1 MKRIFSILA
10 LASIVLWSSSCLK
23 LQRPDNSE
31 KEAEIAKAMEKFVLT
46 ESVTVEVPEGKL
58 AVVTLKGTT
67 DTIAILPMTASIM
80 VPSASAFAEAEAET
94 KAKGDPSIDVDIIDP
109 TGGMNVTEGAKYAG
123 FSDSYFTLA
132 FEDSFKGDY
141 DYNDLVL
148 EIRLDNRKIEGK
160 KAPYTLEDFI
170 GRLHIKP
177 IACGSRNKIGF
188 GIRIGKNGED
198 ILLTDDVRRDYFD
211 GAEGFINTASW
222 QNGIMNFDVR
232 EIYSQTGWIGDLYF
246 FIAVGNY
253 HLYAANTNIQMLDKN
268 KCPYGI
274 IVSSVTGNDTEVY
287 GKLTPED
294 EVAQRE
300 VSTKESKFKCRTWWR
315 YPYESVSLNEAYPK
329 DKNGG
334 GWFDFVLNKNSSMRE
349 VCYFGRANVEKVF
362 PSIVFREDGTVDP
375 EKTVYYGKIAK

>member
-1 MKRIFSILA
+1 MKRIFSLLA

-31 KEAEIAKAMEKFVLT
+31 KEAEIAQAMEKFVLT
-46 ESVTVEVPEGKL
+46 ESVTVDVPEGKL

-80 VPSASAFAEAEAET
+80 VPSASAFAEAET
-94 KAKGDPSIDVDIIDP
+94 KAKGDPSINVSIINP
-109 TGGMNVTEGAKYAG
+109 TGGMDVGHARFAG
-123 FSDSYFTLA
+123 FSNSYFTLA
-132 FEDSFKGDY
+132 FEDSFVGDY

-188 GIRIGKNGED
+188 GIRVGKEGED

-211 GAEGFINTASW
+211 GVEGFINTASW

-294 EVAQRE
+294 DVAQRE
-300 VSTKESKFKCRTWWR
+300 DPNKESKFKCRTWWK
-315 YPYESVSLNEAYPK
+315 YPYESVSIDEAYPR
-329 DKNGG
+329 NSEE
-334 GWFDFVLNKNSSMRE
+334 GWFTFLINKPTTLAE
-349 VCYFGRANVEKVF
+349 VCYFGRAKEGKVF
-362 PSIVFREDGTVDP
+362 PSIAYREDGTLDP
-375 EKTVYYGKIAK
+375 EKTVYYGKFTD

>member
-1 MKRIFSILA
+1 MKRIFSLLA

-31 KEAEIAKAMEKFVLT
+31 KAAEIAQAMEKFVLT
-46 ESVTVEVPEGKL
+46 ESVTVDVPEGKL

-80 VPSASAFAEAEAET
+80 VPSASAFAEAET

-109 TGGMNVTEGAKYAG
+109 TGGMNVTEGAKFAG
-123 FSDSYFTLA
+123 FSYSYFTLA
-132 FEDSFKGDY
+132 FEDSFVGDY

-148 EIRLDNRKIEGK
+148 GICLHNYKQEGK
-160 KAPYTLEDFI
+160 KAPYTVDDFV
-170 GRLHIKP
+170 GSLKIKP
-177 IACGSRNKIGF
+177 IACGSSNKIGF
-188 GIRIGKNGED
+188 GIRIGKDGKD

-222 QNGIMNFDVR
+222 QDGIMNFDVR

-300 VSTKESKFKCRTWWR
+300 EPTKDSKFKCRTWWR
-315 YPYESVSLNEAYPK
+315 YPYESVSLDEAYSEKRP
-329 DKNGG
+329 G
-334 GWFDFVLNKNSSMRE
+334 GWFNFVLENNKSMAN
-349 VCYFGRANVEKVF
+349 VCYFDRAKENKVF

-375 EKTVYYGKIAK
+375 EKTLYYFQY

>member
-1 MKRIFSILA
+1 A

-31 KEAEIAKAMEKFVLT
+31 KEAEIAQAMEKFVLT

-80 VPSASAFAEAEAET
+80 VPSASAFAEAET
-94 KAKGDPSIDVDIIDP
+94 KAKGDPSIDVNIINP
-109 TGGMNVTEGAKYAG
+109 TGGTNVPEGAKFAG
-123 FSDSYFTLA
+123 FSYSYFTLA
-132 FEDSFKGDY
+132 FEDSFVGDY

-300 VSTKESKFKCRTWWR
+300 EPTKESKFKCRTWWR
-315 YPYESVSLNEAYPK
+315 YPYESVSIDEAYPRNK
-329 DKNGG
+329 EE
-334 GWFDFVLNKNSSMRE
+334 GWFTFLINKPTTLAE
-349 VCYFGRANVEKVF
+349 VCYFGRAKEGKVF
-362 PSIVFREDGTVDP
+362 PSIAYREDGTLDP

>member
-1 MKRIFSILA
+1 MKRIFSLLA

-31 KEAEIAKAMEKFVLT
+31 KEAEIAQAMEKFVLT
-46 ESVTVEVPEGKL
+46 ESVTVDVPEGKL

-67 DTIAILPMTASIM
+67 DTIAVLPMTASIM
-80 VPSASAFAEAEAET
+80 VPSASAFAEAET
-94 KAKGDPSIDVDIIDP
+94 KAKGNPSIDVNIINP
-109 TGGMNVTEGAKYAG
+109 TGGMNPGHAYHAG
-123 FSDSYFTLA
+123 FSYSYFTLA
-132 FEDSFKGDY
+132 FEDSFAGDY

-148 EIRLDNRKIEGK
+148 GICLHNYKQEGK
-160 KAPYTLEDFI
+160 NGPYTVDDFV
-170 GRLHIKP
+170 GSLKIKP

-188 GIRIGKNGED
+188 GIRIGKDGQD

-287 GKLTPED
+287 GKLTQED
-294 EVAQRE
+294 EVAQRDDPNKK
-300 VSTKESKFKCRTWWR
+300 SDFKCRTWWK
-315 YPYESVSLNEAYPK
+315 YPYESVSLNEAYPR
-329 DKNGG
+329 DKNG
-334 GWFDFVLNKNSSMRE
+334 GWFDFVLNKNSSMSE
-349 VCYFGRANVEKVF
+349 VCYFGRAKEGKVF
-362 PSIVFREDGTVDP
+362 PSIAYREDGTLDP
-375 EKTVYYGKIAK
+375 EKTVYYGKFTD

>member
-1 MKRIFSILA
+1 MKRIFSLLA

-31 KEAEIAKAMEKFVLT
+31 KEAEIAQAMEKFVLT

-80 VPSASAFAEAEAET
+80 VPSASAFAEAET

-274 IVSSVTGNDTEVY
+274 IVSSVTGNDNEVY

-300 VSTKESKFKCRTWWR
+300 VPTKESKFKCRTWWR
-315 YPYESVSLNEAYPK
+315 YPYESVSIDEAYPR
-329 DKNGG
+329 NSEE
-334 GWFDFVLNKNSSMRE
+334 GWFTFLINKPTTLAE
-349 VCYFGRANVEKVF
+349 VCFFGRAKEGKVF
-362 PSIVFREDGTVDP
+362 PSIAYREDGTLDP
-375 EKTVYYGKIAK
+375 EKTVYYGKFTD

>member
-1 MKRIFSILA
+1 MKRIFSLLA

-31 KEAEIAKAMEKFVLT
+31 KEAEIAQAMEKFVLT

-80 VPSASAFAEAEAET
+80 VPSASAFAEAET
-94 KAKGDPSIDVDIIDP
+94 KAKGDPSINVSIINP
-109 TGGMNVTEGAKYAG
+109 TGGMNPGHAYHAG

-232 EIYSQTGWIGDLYF
+232 EIYSQTGWIVDLYF

-253 HLYAANTNIQMLDKN
+253 HLYSAK
-268 KCPYGI
+268 
-274 IVSSVTGNDTEVY
+274 
-287 GKLTPED
+287 
-294 EVAQRE
+294 
-300 VSTKESKFKCRTWWR
+300 TW
-315 YPYESVSLNEAYPK
+315 
-329 DKNGG
+329 
-334 GWFDFVLNKNSSMRE
+334 
-349 VCYFGRANVEKVF
+349 
-362 PSIVFREDGTVDP
+362 
-375 EKTVYYGKIAK
+375 KTHP

>member
-31 KEAEIAKAMEKFVLT
+31 KEAEIAQAMEKFVLT
-46 ESVTVEVPEGKL
+46 ESVTVDVPEGKL

-80 VPSASAFAEAEAET
+80 VPSASAFAEAET
-94 KAKGDPSIDVDIIDP
+94 KAKGDPSIDVNIINP
-109 TGGMNVTEGAKYAG
+109 TGGTNVPEGAKFAG
-123 FSDSYFTLA
+123 FSYSYFTLA
-132 FEDSFKGDY
+132 FEDSFVGDY

-148 EIRLDNRKIEGK
+148 GICLHNYKQEGK
-160 KAPYTLEDFI
+160 KAPYTVDDFV
-170 GRLHIKP
+170 GSLKIKP

-188 GIRIGKNGED
+188 GIRIGKDGQD

-222 QNGIMNFDVR
+222 QDGIMDFDVR
-232 EIYSQTGWIGDLYF
+232 TAYSQNTWIGDLYF
-246 FIAVGNY
+246 FISVGNY
-253 HLYAANTNIQMLDKN
+253 HLYAANTNTNTMMVDKN

-274 IVSSVTGNDTEVY
+274 VVSNVAGNDNIVFKNISAEDKAKY
-287 GKLTPED
+287 GDIPLFL
-294 EVAQRE
+294 
-300 VSTKESKFKCRTWWR
+300 SRTWWR
-315 YPYESVSLNEAYPK
+315 YPYESVSLDEAYSEKRPS
-329 DKNGG
+329 
-334 GWFDFVLNKNSSMRE
+334 GWFSYVLENNKSMAN
-349 VCYFGRANVEKVF
+349 VCYFDRAKENKVF

-375 EKTVYYGKIAK
+375 EKTLYYFQY

>member
-31 KEAEIAKAMEKFVLT
+31 KEAEIAQAMEKFVLT

-80 VPSASAFAEAEAET
+80 VPSSSAFAEAET
-94 KAKGDPSIDVDIIDP
+94 KAKGDPSIDVNIIDS
-109 TGGMNVTEGAKYAG
+109 TGVMNLGHAYHAG
-123 FSDSYFTLA
+123 FSYSYFTLA
-132 FEDSFKGDY
+132 FEDSFVGDY

-148 EIRLDNRKIEGK
+148 GICLHNYKQEGK
-160 KAPYTLEDFI
+160 KAPYTVDDFV
-170 GRLHIKP
+170 GSLKIKP

-188 GIRIGKNGED
+188 GIRIGKDGED

-211 GAEGFINTASW
+211 GAEGFLNTASW
-222 QNGIMNFDVR
+222 QDGIMNFDVR
-232 EIYSQTGWIGDLYF
+232 EIYSQTSWIGDLYF

-253 HLYAANTNIQMLDKN
+253 HLYAANTKIQMLDKN

-274 IVSSVTGNDTEVY
+274 IVSHVSGNDTEVY

-300 VSTKESKFKCRTWWR
+300 EPTKESQFKCRTWWK
-315 YPYESVSLNEAYPK
+315 YPYESVSIDEAYPRNSK
-329 DKNGG
+329 E
-334 GWFDFVLNKNSSMRE
+334 GWFTFLINKPSTLAE
-349 VCYFGRANVEKVF
+349 VCYFGRAKEGKVF
-362 PSIVFREDGTVDP
+362 PSIAYREDGTLDP
-375 EKTVYYGKIAK
+375 EKTVYYGNFTK

>member
-31 KEAEIAKAMEKFVLT
+31 KEAEIAQAMEKFVLT

-80 VPSASAFAEAEAET
+80 VPSASAFAEAET
-94 KAKGDPSIDVDIIDP
+94 KAKGDPSINVSIINP
-109 TGGMNVTEGAKYAG
+109 TGGMDVGHARSAG
-123 FSDSYFTLA
+123 FSNSYFTLA
-132 FEDSFKGDY
+132 FEDSFVGDY

-148 EIRLDNRKIEGK
+148 GICLHNYKQEGK
-160 KAPYTLEDFI
+160 KAPYTLDDFI
-170 GRLHIKP
+170 GSLKIKP

-188 GIRIGKNGED
+188 GIRIGKDGKD

-211 GAEGFINTASW
+211 GAEGFINTGSW
-222 QNGIMNFDVR
+222 QDGFMDFDVR
-232 EIYSQTGWIGDLYF
+232 TAYSQNTWIGDLYF
-246 FIAVGNY
+246 FIAVGNSR
-253 HLYAANTNIQMLDKN
+253 LYAANTNIEMLDKN

-274 IVSSVTGNDTEVY
+274 VVSNVAGNDNIVFKNISAEDKAKY
-287 GKLTPED
+287 GDIPQFL
-294 EVAQRE
+294 
-300 VSTKESKFKCRTWWR
+300 SRTWWR
-315 YPYESVSLNEAYPK
+315 YPYESVSLDEAYSEKKP
-329 DKNGG
+329 G
-334 GWFDFVLNKNSSMRE
+334 GWFNFVLENNKSMAN
-349 VCYFGRANVEKVF
+349 VCYFDRAKENKVF

-375 EKTVYYGKIAK
+375 EKTLYYFQY

>member
-1 MKRIFSILA
+1 MKRIFSLLA

-31 KEAEIAKAMEKFVLT
+31 KEAEIAQAMEKFVLT

-67 DTIAILPMTASIM
+67 DTIAVLPMTASIM
-80 VPSASAFAEAEAET
+80 VPSASAFAEAET
-94 KAKGDPSIDVDIIDP
+94 KAKGDPSINVSIINP
-109 TGGMNVTEGAKYAG
+109 TGGMDVGHARSAG
-123 FSDSYFTLA
+123 FSYSYFTLA
-132 FEDSFKGDY
+132 FEDSFVGDY

-148 EIRLDNRKIEGK
+148 GICLHNYKQEGK
-160 KAPYTLEDFI
+160 KAPYTVDDFV
-170 GRLHIKP
+170 GSLKIKP

-188 GIRIGKNGED
+188 GIRIGKDGQD

-222 QNGIMNFDVR
+222 QDGIMDFDVR
-232 EIYSQTGWIGDLYF
+232 TAYSQNTWIGDLYF
-246 FIAVGNY
+246 FISVGNY
-253 HLYAANTNIQMLDKN
+253 HLYAANTNIKMLDNN

-294 EVAQRE
+294 EVAQRDDPNKK
-300 VSTKESKFKCRTWWR
+300 SDFKCRTWWK
-315 YPYESVSLNEAYPK
+315 YPYESVSIDEAYPR
-329 DKNGG
+329 NSEE
-334 GWFDFVLNKNSSMRE
+334 GWFTFLINKPTTLAE
-349 VCYFGRANVEKVF
+349 VCYFGRAKEGKVF
-362 PSIVFREDGTVDP
+362 PSIAYREDGTLDP
-375 EKTVYYGKIAK
+375 EKTVYYGKFAD

>member
-31 KEAEIAKAMEKFVLT
+31 KEAEIAQAMEKFVLT
-46 ESVTVEVPEGKL
+46 ESVTVDVPEGKL

-80 VPSASAFAEAEAET
+80 VPSASAFAEAET
-94 KAKGDPSIDVDIIDP
+94 KAKGDPSINVSIINP
-109 TGGMNVTEGAKYAG
+109 TGGMDVGHARSAG
-123 FSDSYFTLA
+123 FSNSYFTLA
-132 FEDSFKGDY
+132 FEDSFVGDY

-148 EIRLDNRKIEGK
+148 GICLHNYNQEGK
-160 KAPYTLEDFI
+160 KAPYTVDDFV
-170 GRLHIKP
+170 GSLKIKP

-188 GIRIGKNGED
+188 GIRIGKDGQD

-222 QNGIMNFDVR
+222 QDGIMNFDVR

-300 VSTKESKFKCRTWWR
+300 VPTKESKFKCRTWWR

-329 DKNGG
+329 DKNGS

-375 EKTVYYGKIAK
+375 KKTVYYGKIAK

>member
-31 KEAEIAKAMEKFVLT
+31 KEAEIAQAMEKFVLT
-46 ESVTVEVPEGKL
+46 ESVTVDVPEGKL

-80 VPSASAFAEAEAET
+80 VPSASAFAEAET

-109 TGGMNVTEGAKYAG
+109 TGGTNVTEGAKYAG

-222 QNGIMNFDVR
+222 QDGIMDFDVR
-232 EIYSQTGWIGDLYF
+232 TAYSQNTWIGDLYF
-246 FIAVGNY
+246 FISVGNY
-253 HLYAANTNIQMLDKN
+253 HLYAANTNTNTMMVDKN

-274 IVSSVTGNDTEVY
+274 VVSNVAGNDNIVFKNISAEDKAKY
-287 GKLTPED
+287 GDIPLFL
-294 EVAQRE
+294 
-300 VSTKESKFKCRTWWR
+300 SRTWWR
-315 YPYESVSLNEAYPK
+315 YPYESVSLDEAYSEKRPS
-329 DKNGG
+329 
-334 GWFDFVLNKNSSMRE
+334 GWFSYVLENNKSMAN
-349 VCYFGRANVEKVF
+349 VCYFDRAKENKVF

-375 EKTVYYGKIAK
+375 EKTLYYFQY

>member
-80 VPSASAFAEAEAET
+80 VPSASAFAEAET
-94 KAKGDPSIDVDIIDP
+94 KAKGDPSIDVNIINP
-109 TGGMNVTEGAKYAG
+109 TGGTNVPEGAKFAG
-123 FSDSYFTLA
+123 FSYSYFTLA
-132 FEDSFKGDY
+132 FEDSFVGDY

-148 EIRLDNRKIEGK
+148 GICLHNYKQEGK
-160 KAPYTLEDFI
+160 KAPYTVDDFV
-170 GRLHIKP
+170 GSLKIKP

-188 GIRIGKNGED
+188 GIRIGKDGQD

-329 DKNGG
+329 DKNGS

-375 EKTVYYGKIAK
+375 KKTVYYGKIAK

>member
-1 MKRIFSILA
+1 MKRIFSLLA

-31 KEAEIAKAMEKFVLT
+31 KEAEIAQAMEKFVLT

-67 DTIAILPMTASIM
+67 DTIAVLPMTASIM
-80 VPSASAFAEAEAET
+80 VPSASAFAEAET
-94 KAKGDPSIDVDIIDP
+94 KAKGDPSIDVNIINP
-109 TGGMNVTEGAKYAG
+109 TGGTNVPEGAKFAG
-123 FSDSYFTLA
+123 FSYSYFTLA
-132 FEDSFKGDY
+132 FEDSFVGDY

-148 EIRLDNRKIEGK
+148 GICLHNYKQEGK
-160 KAPYTLEDFI
+160 KAPYTVDDFV
-170 GRLHIKP
+170 GSLKIKP

-188 GIRIGKNGED
+188 GIRIGKDGQD

-222 QNGIMNFDVR
+222 QDGIMDFDVR
-232 EIYSQTGWIGDLYF
+232 TAYSQNTWIGDLYF
-246 FIAVGNY
+246 FISVGNY
-253 HLYAANTNIQMLDKN
+253 HLYAANTNTKTMMVDKN

-274 IVSSVTGNDTEVY
+274 IVSHVEGNDNNVY
-287 GKLTPED
+287 NKLSEED
-294 EVAQRE
+294 KAKIPLFL
-300 VSTKESKFKCRTWWR
+300 SRTWWR
-315 YPYESVSLNEAYPK
+315 YPYESVSLDEAYSEKRPS
-329 DKNGG
+329 
-334 GWFDFVLNKNSSMRE
+334 GWFSYVLENKQSMAN
-349 VCYFGRANVEKVF
+349 VCYFNRAKENKIF

>member
-31 KEAEIAKAMEKFVLT
+31 KEAEIAQAMEKFVLT
-46 ESVTVEVPEGKL
+46 ESVTVDVPEGKL

-80 VPSASAFAEAEAET
+80 VPSASAFAEAET

-132 FEDSFKGDY
+132 FEDSFVGDY

-148 EIRLDNRKIEGK
+148 GICLHNYKQEGK
-160 KAPYTLEDFI
+160 KAPYTVDDFV
-170 GRLHIKP
+170 GSLKIKP

-188 GIRIGKNGED
+188 GIRIGKDGQD

-222 QNGIMNFDVR
+222 QDGIMDFDVR
-232 EIYSQTGWIGDLYF
+232 TAYSQNSWIGDLYF
-246 FIAVGNY
+246 FISVGNY
-253 HLYAANTNIQMLDKN
+253 HLYAANTNTNTMMVDKN

-274 IVSSVTGNDTEVY
+274 VVSNVAGNDNIVFKNISAEDKAKY
-287 GKLTPED
+287 GDIPLFL
-294 EVAQRE
+294 
-300 VSTKESKFKCRTWWR
+300 SRTWWR
-315 YPYESVSLNEAYPK
+315 YPYESVSLDEAYSEKRPS
-329 DKNGG
+329 
-334 GWFDFVLNKNSSMRE
+334 GWFSYVLENNKSMAN
-349 VCYFGRANVEKVF
+349 VCYFDRAKENKVF

-375 EKTVYYGKIAK
+375 EKTLYYFQY

>member
-1 MKRIFSILA
+1 MKRIFSLLA

-31 KEAEIAKAMEKFVLT
+31 KEAEIAQAMEKFVLT

-67 DTIAILPMTASIM
+67 DTIAVLPMTASIM
-80 VPSASAFAEAEAET
+80 VPSASAFAEAET
-94 KAKGDPSIDVDIIDP
+94 KAKGDPSINVSIINP
-109 TGGMNVTEGAKYAG
+109 TGGMDVGHARSAG
-123 FSDSYFTLA
+123 FSYSYFTLA
-132 FEDSFKGDY
+132 FEDSFVGDY

-148 EIRLDNRKIEGK
+148 GICLHNYKQEGK
-160 KAPYTLEDFI
+160 KAPYTVDDFV
-170 GRLHIKP
+170 GSLKIKP

-188 GIRIGKNGED
+188 GIRIGKDGQD

-222 QNGIMNFDVR
+222 QDGIMDFDVR
-232 EIYSQTGWIGDLYF
+232 TAYSQNTWIGDLYF
-246 FIAVGNY
+246 FISVGNY
-253 HLYAANTNIQMLDKN
+253 HLYAANTNIKTLDNN

-294 EVAQRE
+294 EVAQRDDPNKK
-300 VSTKESKFKCRTWWR
+300 SDFKCRTWWK
-315 YPYESVSLNEAYPK
+315 YPYESVSIDEAYPR
-329 DKNGG
+329 NSEE
-334 GWFDFVLNKNSSMRE
+334 GWFTFLINKPTTLAE
-349 VCYFGRANVEKVF
+349 VCYFGRAKEGKVF
-362 PSIVFREDGTVDP
+362 PSIAYREDGTLDP
-375 EKTVYYGKIAK
+375 EKTVYYGKFAD

>member
-1 MKRIFSILA
+1 MKRIFSLLA

-31 KEAEIAKAMEKFVLT
+31 KEAEIAQAMEKFVLT
-46 ESVTVEVPEGKL
+46 ESVTVDVPEGKL

-80 VPSASAFAEAEAET
+80 VPSASAFAEAET
-94 KAKGDPSIDVDIIDP
+94 KAKGDPSIDVNIIDS
-109 TGGMNVTEGAKYAG
+109 TGVMNLGHAYHAG
-123 FSDSYFTLA
+123 FSYSYFTLA
-132 FEDSFKGDY
+132 FEDSFVGDY

-148 EIRLDNRKIEGK
+148 GICLHNYKQEGK
-160 KAPYTLEDFI
+160 RGPYTVDDFV
-170 GRLHIKP
+170 GSLKIKP
-177 IACGSRNKIGF
+177 IACGSSNKIGF
-188 GIRIGKNGED
+188 GIRIGKDGED

-211 GAEGFINTASW
+211 GAEGFINTAKW
-222 QNGIMNFDVR
+222 QNGIMDFDVR
-232 EIYSQTGWIGDLYF
+232 TAYSQNTWIGDLYF
-246 FIAVGNY
+246 FISVGNSR
-253 HLYAANTNIQMLDKN
+253 LYAANTNIQMLDKN

-274 IVSSVTGNDTEVY
+274 IISSVTGNDTEVY

-300 VSTKESKFKCRTWWR
+300 EPTKDSKFKCRTWWR
-315 YPYESVSLNEAYPK
+315 YPYESVSLDEAYPR
-329 DKNGG
+329 DKNG

-362 PSIVFREDGTVDP
+362 PSIVFREDGTLDP
-375 EKTVYYGKIAK
+375 EKTVYYGKFTN